1 MKRVYSM
8 VPEPRYVQ
16 YAQAL
21 IPDGT
26 ADRSSDVLIPAP
38 LTIGTG
44 HDSVILKATPN
55 AADPSVDRT
64 NVVTGDFS
72 AVLAGSRNTIS
83 ATESAAVG
91 GIITITGGGNNFGSG
106 YRQTM
111 TDCENST
118 SNGYRNTLDSCA
130 QIKVVGRGLNLTYC
144 SNGIFAGY
152 DITCTGTGSDK
163 REGNALFGRDVS
175 STASYGLSAGL
186 HIRLSNSCAAAIGDN
201 LLTSK
206 YGQTNVGM
214 WNKAN
219 NQAYFVVGSGQ
230 SEAARKNCFA
240 AGWYSEGATE
250 EDRRV
255 IWIGDTMIS
264 ENQFKQLLALI

>member
-1 MKRVYSM
+1 MARVYSNT
-8 VPEPRYVQ
+8 PEPRYVQ

-26 ADRSSDVLIPAP
+26 ADKNSDVLIPAP

-72 AVLAGSRNTIS
+72 AVIS
-83 ATESAAVG
+83 ATESAAIG
-91 GIITITGGGNNFGSG
+91 GIITITGGGNNLGAG
-106 YRQTM
+106 YRQTL
-111 TDCENST
+111 TNCENSLSGGYRVT
-118 SNGYRNTLDSCA
+118 SNNVKQGLIFGKSINATYVSNSA
-130 QIKVVGRGLNLTYC
+130 IVGENLT
-144 SNGIFAGY
+144 A
-152 DITCTGTGSDK
+152 TGGTSAN
-163 REGNALFGRDVS
+163 RQRSIALFGVDNNAGS
-175 STASYGLSAGL
+175 NSYLLASGL
-186 HIRLSNSCAAAIGDN
+186 HNVINNSASAVIGERLI
-201 LLTSK
+201 TSK

-264 ENQFKQLLALI
+264 EAQFKLLLALI